1 MRNHIVFFSGG
12 KSSFTVAHLV
22 KKKYPDDNIV
32 LYFTDT
38 LWEDEDLHRFIH
50 EASAKLQL
58 PMLYH
63 ALGLDPVQLMFKQK
77 AVYNSRIGNCSTILK
92 MGVAADFLKRNIEPP
107 KSEWHNKEYLK
118 VELDPSASD
127 FAENTTLYFGIGW
140 EEMHREAAIKKN
152 WLPFKVEMPLIDEVI
167 DNQDVLDLYNIRQ
180 PRLYEYGFTHNNCKG
195 RCVKAGQGHF
205 INLLQQMPELFEET
219 MAYEHHMSKYVAT
232 NHYLRN
238 QKYYPETEQI
248 DDDALEIMLS
258 ELDDA
263 YRDYF
268 NGEADKPGIYVHP
281 SISAAP
287 FEVDKMV
294 VDRYYISKKEK
305 RVDELGEE
313 YFKRRLVKKTTTSNR
328 VNRFIKSSK
337 YRLIETRHLT
347 QKSYAYMK
355 KTKTKVTKPYPLR
368 NLYWDALAEGLDQ
381 KLNNVIVQ
389 KQHSVQ
395 LDLFDVGGYGCDFS
409 QTDASACE
417 VLKEI
422 D

>member
-1 MRNHIVFFSGG
+1 MKNHIVFFSGG

-22 KKKYPDDNIV
+22 KSKHPNDNII

-38 LWEDEDLHRFIH
+38 KWEDEDLHRFIH
-50 EASAKLQL
+50 EASRKLKL

-63 ALGLDPVQLMFKQK
+63 ALGLDPIQLMFKQK

-107 KSEWHNKEYLK
+107 EKEWFNKEYLK
-118 VELDPSASD
+118 FDLDPSASD

-167 DNQDVLDLYNIRQ
+167 DNQEILKLYDIKQ
-180 PRLYEYGFTHNNCKG
+180 PRLYDYGFTHNNCKG

-205 INLLQQMPELFEET
+205 INLLQQMPKLFEET
-219 MAYEHHMSKYVAT
+219 MAYEHHMSRYVST
-232 NHYLRN
+232 NHYLRK

-248 DDDALEIMLS
+248 DQDALEVMLK

-263 YRDYF
+263 YSYYF
-268 NGEADKPGIYVHP
+268 NGNAKKPKVYVHP

-294 VDRYYISKKEK
+294 VDRYYVSKKEK
-305 RVDELGEE
+305 RVNNKGEE
-313 YFKRRLVKKTTTSNR
+313 YIIRKLIKKTTTSNR
-328 VNRFIKSSK
+328 VNRFIKSDK
-337 YRLIETRHLT
+337 YRLIETRHLL
-347 QKSYAYMK
+347 QKEYAYMK
-355 KTKTKVTKPYPLR
+355 KTKNKVTKPYPLR
-368 NLYWDALAEGLDQ
+368 NLYWDALAEGLDV
-381 KLNNVIVQ
+381 KPKNVIVQ
-389 KQHSVQ
+389 KQQSQQ
-395 LDLFDVGGYGCDFS
+395 LDLFDVGGCGCDFS
-409 QTDASACE
+409 QTDASACDI
-417 VLKEI
+417 LQSNN
-422 D
+422 